1 MAESC
6 AADHAIFRLN
16 GTLVQERHIR
26 FENVVYTSNLP
37 AIMGLVARSYG
48 ISFVFEPHLRHHA
61 ARAAIDVYSVGQ
73 GRVVSDFV
81 AADRRGS
88 YLSSYARDYIDVVR
102 SLHRSE
108 GR

>member
-1 MAESC
+1 
-6 AADHAIFRLN
+6 
-16 GTLVQERHIR
+16 
-26 FENVVYTSNLP
+26 
-37 AIMGLVARSYG
+37 MGLVARNYG

-61 ARAAIDVYSVGQ
+61 ERAAIDVYSVGQ

-88 YLSSYARDYIDVVR
+88 YLSSFARDYIDVVR